1 MLDLFTLGE
10 GFIADHLGKL
20 LDIDRKEVTDYSIS
34 VGGVVIAHVNSSY
47 SNPKMIALSMN

>member
-1 MLDLFTLGE
+1 MLDLSTLRE

-20 LDIDRKEVTDYSIS
+20 LDRKEVTDYSIS